1 MKLFNFIIKFKKI
14 ENLEDISLEEVSLK
28 AKSKREIY
36 NLIVT
41 SGNIYLPP
49 IQSCNYKFLRELVT
63 GVKKVHS
70 LLV

>member
-1 MKLFNFIIKFKKI
+1 M
-14 ENLEDISLEEVSLK
+14 ENLENISLDEVSLK

-41 SGNIYLPP
+41 SGNIYLHP
-49 IQSCNYKFLRELVT
+49 IQDCHYKFLRELVT

>member
-1 MKLFNFIIKFKKI
+1 MKLFNVIIKFKKM
-14 ENLEDISLEEVSLK
+14 ESLEDISLEEVSLK

-49 IQSCNYKFLRELVT
+49 IRDCHYKFLRE
-63 GVKKVHS
+63 
-70 LLV
+70 